1 MKTHWHLP
9 AVMTLSCLSAP
20 LWAHGTM
27 EVPVNRT
34 YSCFLEGPE
43 SPKTAACQAARQ
55 VGGTQA
61 MYDWNGINQNPQG
74 DNHQA
79 VVPDGTL
86 CGGGKAEFKGFNL
99 ARRDWPSSAIVPDAN
114 GNFEFVYKASAPH
127 STKYFKFYVT
137 KNGWNPDLP
146 LKWSDLELFGTF
158 NGNPPLDAN
167 KRYKMTMKLPQGK
180 TGQHIIFNVWKRA
193 DSEEAFYSCS
203 DVKFSGGATTPEP
216 PPAANPWKEIGN
228 VAAHENLPA
237 GSSATLRVFDSHG
250 RDAESHAV
258 NLTAASGQAANW
270 PYELAVKVNAASQSI
285 RIGVMN
291 QKQRNVTITPVKD
304 ATANRVYLND
314 SYKGYAYNIDLKK
327 GNTGVTPPVGDA
339 WVEGAA
345 YKAGQIVGY
354 QGKKYRCLQPHTAWA
369 GAGWT
374 PASQPSLWQ
383 AI

>member
-1 MKTHWHLP
+1 MKLHWQLP

-27 EVPVNRT
+27 EVPINRT

-43 SPKTAACQAARQ
+43 APKTAACQAARQ

-79 VVPDGTL
+79 AVPDGTL

-99 ARRDWPSSAIVPDAN
+99 ARRDWRATSIVPDAN
-114 GNFEFVYKASAPH
+114 GNYEFIYKATAPH
-127 STKYFKFYVT
+127 ATKYFKFYIT

-146 LKWSDLELFGTF
+146 LKWSDLELFGTA
-158 NGNPPLDAN
+158 NGNPQQDAA
-167 KRYKMTMKLPQGK
+167 KRYHMTLKLPQGK
-180 TGQHIIFNVWKRA
+180 TGQHIIFNVWKRS

-203 DVKFSGGATTPEP
+203 DVSFGGGDAA

-228 VAAHENLPA
+228 VAARENLPA
-237 GSSATLRVFDSHG
+237 GSSATLRVFDSQG
-250 RDAESHAV
+250 RDAEKHSVAL
-258 NLTAASGQAANW
+258 NAASGQAANW
-270 PYELAVKVNAASQSI
+270 PYALALKVNAASPAI
-285 RIGVMN
+285 RIGVLKS
-291 QKQRNVTITPVKD
+291 QQRAVSIVPVKD

-314 SYKGYAYNIDLKK
+314 SYKGYSFAVDLKK
-327 GNTGVTPPVGDA
+327 GDGGATPPAANA
-339 WVEGAA
+339 WQEGGKYAT
-345 YKAGQIVGY
+345 GQVVSY
-354 QGKKYRCLQPHTAWA
+354 QGRQYRCLQAHTAWA

-374 PASQPSLWQ
+374 PSTQATLWQ
-383 AI
+383 AL